1 MDIRLT
7 FLSRSPA
14 SRDSVIVLFQKN
26 ARPVPG
32 GSEIAWKTIRH
43 CGYGYSHPVAFPA
56 QLEICTGDEFG
67 NYSPRM
73 RVTGGDHFSVMPT
86 HLGRRLAIRRRSP
99 GGTEVEVRNELRQ
112 GALDINVFRDSR
124 LLWRRRSLPPQ
135 QRTMFSFPPSLWIG
149 AIPGARQ
156 SEPLRAHA
164 AAAPPTLLSLRGVAS
179 ADIVMTGGG
188 SGPDAAP
195 ITFSLENRK
204 MA

>member
-1 MDIRLT
+1 MNTRLN

-26 ARPVPG
+26 ARSVPG
-32 GSEIAWKTIRH
+32 SSEIAWKTIRH
-43 CGYGYSHPVAFPA
+43 CVDGHCHPVAFPD

-67 NYSPRM
+67 NYSPRI
-73 RVTGGDHFSVMPT
+73 RVAGGDHFSVMST
-86 HLGRRLAIRRRSP
+86 HLGGKLAFRRRSP
-99 GGTEVEVRNELRQ
+99 GRNEVEVCNDLRQ
-112 GALDINVFRDSR
+112 GAFDLNVFRDSR

-135 QRTMFSFPPSLWIG
+135 QRTVFSFPPSLWIG

-156 SEPLRAHA
+156 SEPLHAHT

-195 ITFSLENRK
+195 ITFSLENAK